1 MRNIKYIFVCLLAAV
16 INIGCLM
23 AHTYQ
28 VKSSEEFNALKSLHP
43 GDTILWENGEYRDVT
58 IKLKAQGTE
67 DAPVVFRA
75 QTFGKVIFKGASSI
89 SLDGQWCVAEGFT
102 FNELDTSA
110 KYSVLTT
117 TKRSSG
123 CRFSDCRVDGK
134 GSKSS
139 SVDTKWVSL
148 YGRNNEVSYCT
159 FHDKRNMGCL
169 LVVWMEEGVVPAHI
183 IKNNSFYRPYTHY
196 DDKGK
201 PRNGQES
208 IRIGTSTYSLND
220 GNCVVTG
227 NYFYKCDGERAEVI
241 SNKSCGNVYEGNL
254 FEDSVGTLTLR
265 HGNRCV
271 VRGNFFISSGRE
283 DVGGVRVIGEDHLVE
298 NNVMQNLTGTA
309 YNTALCVVKGES
321 EAELNGYWTVRN
333 LVFRNNRIIDC
344 LNGIHLNYGK
354 RETQDSH
361 PVNLQ
366 FSDNL
371 IVSGKSYHITFRV
384 QDMPLSEIAWD
395 DSNVVYGGKS
405 KGFSVE
411 TIKSK
416 PAVEDYSA
424 QMETIKSNSGV
435 RW

>member
-67 DAPVVFRA
+67 DTPVVFRA

-148 YGRNNEVSYCT
+148 YGHHNEVSYCT

-169 LVVWMEEGVVPAHI
+169 LVVWMEEGVVPTHT

-196 DDKGK
+196 DDSGK

-220 GNCVVTG
+220 ANCVVSG
-227 NYFYKCDGERAEVI
+227 NHFYKCDGERAEII
-241 SNKSCGNVYEGNL
+241 SNKSCGNLYEGNL
-254 FEDSVGTLTLR
+254 FDDSVGTLTLR

-271 VRGNFFISSGRE
+271 VRGNYFTSSGRE

-298 NNVMQNLTGTA
+298 NNVMQNLTGSA

-321 EAELNGYWTVRN
+321 EAELNGYWTVKN
-333 LVFRNNRIIDC
+333 LVYRNNTIIDC
-344 LNGIHLNYGK
+344 LNGINLNYGK
-354 RETQDSH
+354 RDTQDSY

-366 FSDNL
+366 FTDNL
-371 IVSGKSYHITFRV
+371 IVSSKSYHIVFRV
-384 QDMPLSEIAWD
+384 QDMPLSEIEWNT
-395 DSNVVYGGKS
+395 NVVYGGKS
-405 KGFSVE
+405 RGFSME
-411 TIKSK
+411 TVKNK
-416 PAVEDYSA
+416 PAVADYSS
-424 QMETIKSNSGV
+424 QMETIKLNSGV